1 MTGIDTNSL
10 LYIVMGLIGAG
21 YGVFLK
27 AIYGIFERLD
37 RIEKT
42 RLECLREFAMK
53 DDVEQGKVHIWD
65 KLGEHD
71 RRLKDL
77 EVTVAADVRRRG
89 A

>member
-10 LYIVMGLIGAG
+10 LYITMALIGAG
-21 YGVFLK
+21 YGVFIK
-27 AIYGIFERLD
+27 AIYGIFARLD
-37 RIEKT
+37 RIEKV
-42 RLECLREFAMK
+42 RLECMREFATK
-53 DDVEQGKVHIWD
+53 EDVEQGKQHIWN